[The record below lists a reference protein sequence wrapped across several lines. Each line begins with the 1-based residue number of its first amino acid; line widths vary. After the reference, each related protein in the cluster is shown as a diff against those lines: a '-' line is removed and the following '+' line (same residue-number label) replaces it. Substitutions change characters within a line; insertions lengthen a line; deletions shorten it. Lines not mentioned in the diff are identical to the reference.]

1 MPFREKSAWIS
12 LATMLLVFGGFFGGV
27 ASGRLAA
34 SGMATVHLLILAVLA
49 VIGLQV
55 VLKLAARGLARG
67 DADAPKDERE
77 RLIELKATRIAFHVL
92 VGAVLLAVFLVI
104 HTRVAGGPFPGS
116 PRLGL
121 AMVAC
126 IVLADVVRSA
136 AQIVY
141 FRRGA

>member
-1 MPFREKSAWIS
+1 MPFREKTAWIS
-12 LATMLLVFGGFFGGV
+12 LVTMLIVFGAFFGGV
-27 ASGRLAA
+27 ASGRLPA
-34 SGMATVHLLILAVLA
+34 SGLGTLHGLILSVLA
-49 VIGLQV
+49 VIALQV
-55 VLKLAARGLARG
+55 VLKLTARSLARA

-77 RLIELKATRIAFHVL
+77 QLIELKATRIAFYVL

-104 HTRVAGGPFPGS
+104 HTPIMGGPFPGS

-121 AMVAC
+121 AMVGC

-141 FRRGA
+141 FRRGV